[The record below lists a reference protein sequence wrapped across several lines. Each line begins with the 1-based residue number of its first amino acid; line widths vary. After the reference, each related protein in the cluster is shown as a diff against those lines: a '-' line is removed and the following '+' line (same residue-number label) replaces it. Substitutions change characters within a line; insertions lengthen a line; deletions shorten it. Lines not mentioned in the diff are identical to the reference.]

1 MRLAV
6 LLSFLL
12 VPQMAN
18 AICEIPLV
26 TDSTK
31 VAKTGD
37 TMTGSLIM
45 SGVPISLTGS
55 SGYINS
61 ESSITT
67 LGMFFGPL
75 TGNVTGNCSGTAG
88 SLAATPTAAPS
99 GYVSRGVDASGNA
112 QTAWVE
118 SAATSGSTN
127 PITSGAAYTAL
138 GLKAADSAV
147 VHLAGTE
154 NITGAKAF
162 QATGNGTYSLAAS
175 SGISVG
181 QDVQVTGTVQANKFK
196 GDGSQLTGIGGGG
209 TVTTQGSPAAGYMA
223 AFQGSSAISTAPY
236 YVTPD
241 SMTALVPVSF
251 STGVN
256 IAQYAKFS
264 SSAPSASM
272 GAGAMWL
279 DSSSGRIN
287 YLDANNLQIELD
299 PAVVFATTYSTGTV
313 TRAIGPPSNDKLCFT
328 PGHHSFSD
336 GTPGLGCA
344 DALGGLPFGISG
356 TVKRL
361 TCWHSSA
368 LGASNTWTLRK
379 NGSSTGNACTDSAI
393 AASCSVSESLVIV
406 STDIVSVQQTA
417 GATLTNGG
425 CMIAVVPGV
434 Q

>member
-1 MRLAV
+1 MKLAV
-6 LLSFLL
+6 LLSLLL

-67 LGMFFGPL
+67 LGRFFGPL

-88 SLAATPTAAPS
+88 SLAATPTTAPS

-209 TVTTQGSPAAGYMA
+209 TVTTQGSPAAGQVPI
-223 AFQGSSAISTAPY
+223 FQAGTIISSSPIRVDYGAGGAGTTTITGPIIGWSP
-236 YVTPD
+236 VFS
-241 SMTALVPVSF
+241 SMTVSNVRC
-251 STGVN
+251 STFTGYGEGTYLFVAAASVTVASPRLAGPDWFFQINQDQVNRSSTTYNSFDGNNGTLGVN
-256 IAQYAKFS
+256 
-264 SSAPSASM
+264 
-272 GAGAMWL
+272 
-279 DSSSGRIN
+279 
-287 YLDANNLQIELD
+287 
-299 PAVVFATTYSTGTV
+299 V
-313 TRAIGPPSNDKLCFT
+313 
-328 PGHHSFSD
+328 
-336 GTPGLGCA
+336 
-344 DALGGLPFGISG
+344 
-356 TVKRL
+356 
-361 TCWHSSA
+361 
-368 LGASNTWTLRK
+368 SNTNYQGLT
-379 NGSSTGNACTDSAI
+379 NNVCGAADGSLITIRALITAYLGQVTIVSDYGCREGLAGTGGGIN
-393 AASCSVSESLVIV
+393 LVIGKAV
-406 STDIVSVQQTA
+406 SMYPRAMTDGFQFCRKGLNFTGRLIVQKLSD
-417 GATLTNGG
+417 
-425 CMIAVVPGV
+425 
-434 Q
+434 